1 MEVGYLL
8 KRSATSAM
16 VAVKNIT
23 PKGNSNAAE
32 AIMMSAKVGVVFIP
46 RL

>member
-1 MEVGYLL
+1 MCYLL
-8 KRSATSAM
+8 KRSVISAM
-16 VAVKNIT
+16 VAVTNTT
-23 PKGNSNAAE
+23 PKGNSSAAE